1 MRRRARSK
9 RVREVDAV
17 PAHRPRAVFA
27 LAQPTRVAG
36 FKLAPERVAR
46 VDPRALALP
55 ARLPARAAAH
65 RTPRLGRGIGATRRV
80 AARVVGGCEKCRD
93 GVRARGARR
102 ARGRRRRGRRARG
115 GGGPRGG
122 RGGARG
128 GGAPRGGTT
137 TTRTARTMAMGA
149 STARAS
155 TGRRRAWC
163 GARECG
169 ASWERL
175 RRGDDDNG
183 TKLECD
189 ERRRA
194 ISCS

>member
-80 AARVVGGCEKCRD
+80 AARVVGSCEKCRD
-93 GVRARGARR
+93 ARGARR
-102 ARGRRRRGRRARG
+102 ARGRRRRGRRERWRWAR
-115 GGGPRGG
+115 
-122 RGGARG
+122 
-128 GGAPRGGTT
+128 
-137 TTRTARTMAMGA
+137 
-149 STARAS
+149 
-155 TGRRRAWC
+155 RRRARRRDADAH
-163 GARECG
+163 GA
-169 ASWERL
+169 A
-175 RRGDDDNG
+175 RGSAARAGKDFVEATIDNG

>member
-80 AARVVGGCEKCRD
+80 AARVVGCCVSRRVETR
-93 GVRARGARR
+93 RARGARR
-102 ARGRRRRGRRARG
+102 ARGRRRRGRRERWRWAR
-115 GGGPRGG
+115 
-122 RGGARG
+122 
-128 GGAPRGGTT
+128 
-137 TTRTARTMAMGA
+137 
-149 STARAS
+149 
-155 TGRRRAWC
+155 RRRARRRDADAH
-163 GARECG
+163 GA
-169 ASWERL
+169 A
-175 RRGDDDNG
+175 RGSAARAGKDFVEATSDNG

>member
-80 AARVVGGCEKCRD
+80 AARVVGGCENCRG

-102 ARGRRRRGRRARG
+102 ARGRRRRGRRERWRWAR
-115 GGGPRGG
+115 
-122 RGGARG
+122 
-128 GGAPRGGTT
+128 
-137 TTRTARTMAMGA
+137 
-149 STARAS
+149 
-155 TGRRRAWC
+155 RRRARRRDADAH
-163 GARECG
+163 GA
-169 ASWERL
+169 A
-175 RRGDDDNG
+175 RGSAARAGKDFVEATSDNG

>member
-80 AARVVGGCEKCRD
+80 AGCCEKCRD

-102 ARGRRRRGRRARG
+102 ARGRRRRGRRERRRWAR
-115 GGGPRGG
+115 
-122 RGGARG
+122 
-128 GGAPRGGTT
+128 
-137 TTRTARTMAMGA
+137 
-149 STARAS
+149 
-155 TGRRRAWC
+155 RRRARRRDADAH
-163 GARECG
+163 GA
-169 ASWERL
+169 A
-175 RRGDDDNG
+175 RGSAARAGKDFVEATIDNG

>member
-80 AARVVGGCEKCRD
+80 AARVVGGCLKSRV

-102 ARGRRRRGRRARG
+102 ARGRRRRGRRERWRWAR
-115 GGGPRGG
+115 
-122 RGGARG
+122 
-128 GGAPRGGTT
+128 
-137 TTRTARTMAMGA
+137 
-149 STARAS
+149 
-155 TGRRRAWC
+155 RRRARRRDADAH
-163 GARECG
+163 GA
-169 ASWERL
+169 A
-175 RRGDDDNG
+175 RGSAARAGKDFVEATIDNG